1 MGGFCG
7 MGFKASMLEL
17 RDFFN
22 YKRKETTVRA
32 RLVKRSIRKQSEQ
45 KVYVNFKRVLFEE
58 IDASFYKNG
67 YSKIVIKPKKGR
79 EDLFDMLIDDE
90 DFKVYYEGRLDIA
103 GNLEVS
109 PRLLDV

>member
-1 MGGFCG
+1 

-22 YKRKETTVRA
+22 YKRKETMVRS
-32 RLVKRSIRKQSEQ
+32 RLVKRSIRKQSAQ
-45 KVYVNFKRVLFEE
+45 KVYVNFKRVLFDE
-58 IDASFYKNG
+58 IDSSFYKNG

-79 EDLFDMLIDDE
+79 EDLFDLLLEDE
-90 DFKVYYEGRLDIA
+90 DFKLYYEGRLDVA

-109 PRLLDV
+109 YRSLDV

>member
-1 MGGFCG
+1 ML
-7 MGFKASMLEL
+7 MGFKASMVEL

-45 KVYVNFKRVLFEE
+45 QVYVNFKRVLFEE
-58 IDASFYKNG
+58 IESSFYKNG
-67 YSKIVIKPKKGR
+67 YSRIVIKPKKGR
-79 EDLFDMLIDDE
+79 EDLYDLLLEDE
-90 DFKVYYEGRLDIA
+90 DFNLYYEGRLDAA

-109 PRLLDV
+109 HRLLDL